1 MKRVKRMIALLL
13 AALAPL
19 PALAGCGTE
28 EKSITVV
35 VREQGSGTREAFD
48 RVVTDG
54 AHFLEETGAD
64 GKKVY
69 HTAGGAVQYTK
80 TGAVLSAVASD
91 KNAIGYI
98 SLGSVN
104 DSIRVVSVNGVAP
117 TAEAVLAGDYK
128 IQRPFV
134 MMTRAGQT
142 LTARTADFMSY
153 LKSDASQV
161 HADEAGCI
169 FLEDADR
176 RANTGRAPI
185 PVTAFEKQES
195 LPGGDK
201 IVIRGSTSMEQF
213 INSAVKG
220 YADLYGAAPEDVFDI
235 QLEGSSVGRKAVEND
250 DKGNVIGLSSAA
262 VDQGGIDSFNVCLD
276 AVAVIVNRG
285 NTGVTD
291 LTLAQLYA
299 IFSASNHKDPQA
311 YAPASWKAYA
321 ATLTRLYGQ
330 LVRQEPSPQ
339 ELKAMLEEAKAAEAA
354 LLPRSILNTDQ

>member
-1 MKRVKRMIALLL
+1 M
-13 AALAPL
+13 
-19 PALAGCGTE
+19 
-28 EKSITVV
+28 
-35 VREQGSGTREAFD
+35 
-48 RVVTDG
+48 
-54 AHFLEETGAD
+54 
-64 GKKVY
+64 
-69 HTAGGAVQYTK
+69 
-80 TGAVLSAVASD
+80 
-91 KNAIGYI
+91 
-98 SLGSVN
+98 
-104 DSIRVVSVNGVAP
+104 AP

-134 MMTRAGQT
+134 LMTRAGQP
-142 LTARTADFMSY
+142 LTARAADFMRY
-153 LKSDASQV
+153 LQSDAARA
-161 HADEAGCI
+161 HAGEAGCI

-250 DKGNVIGLSSAA
+250 GKGNVIGLSSAA
-262 VDQGGIDSFNVCLD
+262 VDQDGIDSFNVCLD

-299 IFSASNHKDPQA
+299 IFSGKI
-311 YAPASWKAYA
+311 
-321 ATLTRLYGQ
+321 TRF
-330 LVRQEPSPQ
+330 S
-339 ELKAMLEEAKAAEAA
+339 ELCRAG
-354 LLPRSILNTDQ
+354 

>member
-134 MMTRAGQT
+134 LMTRAGQP
-142 LTARTADFMSY
+142 LTARAADFMRY
-153 LKSDASQV
+153 LQSDAARA
-161 HADEAGCI
+161 HAGEAGCI

-262 VDQGGIDSFNVCLD
+262 VDQDGIDSFNVCLD

-299 IFSASNHKDPQA
+299 IFSGEI
-311 YAPASWKAYA
+311 
-321 ATLTRLYGQ
+321 TRF
-330 LVRQEPSPQ
+330 S
-339 ELKAMLEEAKAAEAA
+339 ELNRAG
-354 LLPRSILNTDQ
+354 